1 MEDHSKRREQRQAWG
16 TSALH
21 RFWPEPGHGAM
32 RSNPTFCCNLINASQ
47 LPPAWCEIK
56 SVEGPHQVLRL
67 WLPSPPCMCSA
78 PNVLPSTKWLF
89 FLFSNTENTSAIF
102 GYWTSEKRITHKNS
116 LCEPAGWQTIANR
129 LNRFFL
135 AEMFLMF
142 SLMKAME
149 QNVSRSCT
157 HLFSSALLCPK
168 NRTSLP
174 VMMQE
179 PPTQTLRVMLRAGR
193 QQNDFCVVFPALRT
207 CQSDKCNSDVPA
219 RW

>member
-1 MEDHSKRREQRQAWG
+1 MPHSCLQHDVRSNQWRVLTRCSGSDCHLHLAC
-16 TSALH
+16 ALH
-21 RFWPEPGHGAM
+21 L
-32 RSNPTFCCNLINASQ
+32 TCCPQQNGSFSSFQ
-47 LPPAWCEIK
+47 IK
-56 SVEGPHQVLRL
+56 KTL
-67 WLPSPPCMCSA
+67 
-78 PNVLPSTKWLF
+78 
-89 FLFSNTENTSAIF
+89 TSAIF

-116 LCEPAGWQTIANR
+116 LCEPAGWQTIAKR

-142 SLMKAME
+142 SLMKAIE

-219 RW
+219 R